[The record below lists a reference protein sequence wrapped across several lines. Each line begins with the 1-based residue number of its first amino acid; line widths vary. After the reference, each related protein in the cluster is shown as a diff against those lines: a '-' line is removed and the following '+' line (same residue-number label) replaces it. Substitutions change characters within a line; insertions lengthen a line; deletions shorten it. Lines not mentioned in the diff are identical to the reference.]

1 MTVLFLRTLTFLDVS
16 SWKRALISGKCRAI
30 FYNLTRKDAQ
40 INKPQSQS
48 KFKQKNLET
57 VKVEWVWNDL
67 DVAFSAGISLALAF
81 IALARLNETSGFF
94 RSEGCVLFCER
105 RLLLGALHRVKCD
118 PHRLPGVGRWNKLS
132 YFTCSSATCSV
143 FCSIVLQ
150 WLEEYWGKTGIFQLF
165 KCETNLNNNPT
176 FVFAIES

>member
-57 VKVEWVWNDL
+57 VKVE
-67 DVAFSAGISLALAF
+67 
-81 IALARLNETSGFF
+81 
-94 RSEGCVLFCER
+94 
-105 RLLLGALHRVKCD
+105 
-118 PHRLPGVGRWNKLS
+118 
-132 YFTCSSATCSV
+132 
-143 FCSIVLQ
+143 
-150 WLEEYWGKTGIFQLF
+150 
-165 KCETNLNNNPT
+165 
-176 FVFAIES
+176 